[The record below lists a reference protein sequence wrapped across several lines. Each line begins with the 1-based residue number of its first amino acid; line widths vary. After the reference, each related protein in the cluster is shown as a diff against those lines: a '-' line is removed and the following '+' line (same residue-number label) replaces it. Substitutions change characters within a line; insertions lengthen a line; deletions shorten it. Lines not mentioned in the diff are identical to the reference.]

1 MSKLGMSGQVRSGE
15 VLRGEASQAIKF
27 VVVMEIHQLIDDHFR
42 EPKGFSFDGRFRIDQ
57 IEIDSVMS
65 KGLETTD
72 RQAVSDQ
79 KTLLIRAQSLL
90 LVRYPTMQ
98 RSQPTTKTATTTP
111 TGQPCEPRS
120 NANAKPEKI
129 ID

>member
-1 MSKLGMSGQVRSGE
+1 MEMSKLGMSGQVRSGE

-72 RQAVSDQ
+72 RLAVGDQ
-79 KTLLIRAQSLL
+79 TDVVDQGTKFT
-90 LVRYPTMQ
+90 VGYPTMQ
-98 RSQPTTKTATTTP
+98 RTRQRRQRHLQGNPVNLTATPTP
-111 TGQPCEPRS
+111 NRR
-120 NANAKPEKI
+120 K
-129 ID
+129 

>member
-1 MSKLGMSGQVRSGE
+1 MSKLGVCQARSGE
-15 VLRGEASQAIKF
+15 VLRGKASQVIKF
-27 VVVMEIHQLIDDHFR
+27 VGCYGDPPTIDDHFQ
-42 EPKGFSFDGRFRIDQ
+42 ESKGFSFDGRFRIDQ

>member
-1 MSKLGMSGQVRSGE
+1 MSGQVRSGE

-72 RQAVSDQ
+72 RLAVGDQ
-79 KTLLIRAQSLL
+79 TDVVDQGTKFT
-90 LVRYPTMQ
+90 VGYPTMQ
-98 RSQPTTKTATTTP
+98 RTRQRRQRHLQGNPVNLTATPTP
-111 TGQPCEPRS
+111 NRR
-120 NANAKPEKI
+120 K
-129 ID
+129 